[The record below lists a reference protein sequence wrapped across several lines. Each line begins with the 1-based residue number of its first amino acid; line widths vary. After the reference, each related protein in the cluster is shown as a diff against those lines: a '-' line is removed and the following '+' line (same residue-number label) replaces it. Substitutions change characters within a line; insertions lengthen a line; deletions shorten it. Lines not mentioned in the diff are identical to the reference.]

1 MGHARKNPERDKP
14 NLLPKYRIG
23 IQLKAALV
31 VAAMVLAATA
41 TGGWFYYAATQQ
53 VLRHK
58 DHQQADRL
66 ASGLALAASEAL
78 ARRDLGALKKLT
90 NAMLRHPSVHSATI
104 LSREG
109 KVMAKTS
116 RLATEFHRLQPL
128 VQPPSLSYETQLG
141 RNFLEVG
148 RPVVITTTKSG
159 RDVLVGGVRL
169 VLDTRLTA
177 EVLSGLRRQVA
188 VVTMFIVLL
197 AIPIGQLLVWRVL
210 GVPIRKLVKATR
222 QLAEGDFS
230 ARVDAR
236 RNDELGELAASFDVM
251 VERLCA
257 FQQQLRQANE
267 SLEHKVAART
277 AELERA
283 NRRLREEMAEKEDF
297 LRAVSHDLNAPL
309 RNIAGMATM
318 ISGKYAKD
326 LPADALAR
334 LERIQV
340 NVRAE
345 TELINELLELSRIKT
360 RPEAREYVDFA
371 ELLEELRSA
380 FEYELKSKHIRL
392 EILLPMP
399 RLYVERNRM
408 RQVFQNL
415 IDNAVKYMGRRADAR
430 IEIGYE
436 QVDDMHQFYVSDN
449 GPGIAPE
456 DQDRIFRVFRRAK
469 SAADVPGKGVG
480 LAWVKSVVSNYE
492 GRVWV
497 SSEPGV
503 GSTFF
508 VSLYVRC
515 TQGPQEGP
523 GSPSRERSA
532 SLAVAD

>member
-1 MGHARKNPERDKP
+1 MTVDTRET
-14 NLLPKYRIG
+14 
-23 IQLKAALV
+23 AAI
-31 VAAMVLAATA
+31 LA
-41 TGGWFYYAATQQ
+41 GVQQ
-53 VLRHK
+53 EV
-58 DHQQADRL
+58 
-66 ASGLALAASEAL
+66 ALAAAAIILFSIP
-78 ARRDLGALKKLT
+78 LG
-90 NAMLRHPSVHSATI
+90 H
-104 LSREG
+104 
-109 KVMAKTS
+109 
-116 RLATEFHRLQPL
+116 
-128 VQPPSLSYETQLG
+128 
-141 RNFLEVG
+141 
-148 RPVVITTTKSG
+148 
-159 RDVLVGGVRL
+159 
-169 VLDTRLTA
+169 
-177 EVLSGLRRQVA
+177 
-188 VVTMFIVLL
+188 
-197 AIPIGQLLVWRVL
+197 LLVWRVI
-210 GVPIRKLVKATR
+210 VSPIRMLLRATR
-222 QLAEGDFS
+222 RLANGDFS
-230 ARVDAR
+230 ARTQTR
-236 RNDELGELAASFDVM
+236 RNDEIGQLAASFDSM
-251 VERLCA
+251 AEKLSASR
-257 FQQQLRQANE
+257 QQLRRINE
-267 SLEHKVAART
+267 SLEKKVAERT
-277 AELERA
+277 CELERI
-283 NRRLREEMAEKEDF
+283 NTRLREEMADKEEF

>member
-1 MGHARKNPERDKP
+1 MTARHTRTRQ
-14 NLLPKYRIG
+14 RIG
-23 IQLKAALV
+23 LQVKSILILTVVVLTITAGSGWTYFSVTKAIIEQNDRLHAEQLASNLV
-31 VAAMVLAATA
+31 VSAREAVIAGDRKT
-41 TGGWFYYAATQQ
+41 
-53 VLRHK
+53 LRK
-58 DHQQADRL
+58 
-66 ASGLALAASEAL
+66 LAAS
-78 ARRDLGALKKLT
+78 T
-90 NAMLRHPSVHSATI
+90 
-104 LSREG
+104 LSRPEVFFVAILDRHG
-109 KVMAKTS
+109 KP
-116 RLATEFHRLQPL
+116 LATAESNDPL
-128 VQPPSLSYETQLG
+128 LRRPQLAFQPPSLSYELRGG
-141 RNFLEVG
+141 RESLEIG
-148 RPVVITTTKSG
+148 RPILASTVSPEADLLAGAVVVT
-159 RDVLVGGVRL
+159 V
-169 VLDTRLTA
+169 DTRETA
-177 EVLSGLRRQVA
+177 AILAGVQQEVA
-188 VVTMFIVLL
+188 L
-197 AIPIGQLLVWRVL
+197 AAAAIILFSIPLGHLLVWRVI
-210 GVPIRKLVKATR
+210 VSPIRMLLRATR
-222 QLAEGDFS
+222 RLANGDFS
-230 ARVDAR
+230 ARTQTR
-236 RNDELGELAASFDVM
+236 RNDEIGQLAASFDSM
-251 VERLCA
+251 AEKLSASR
-257 FQQQLRQANE
+257 QQLRRINE
-267 SLEHKVAART
+267 SLEKKVAERT
-277 AELERA
+277 CELERI
-283 NRRLREEMAEKEDF
+283 NTRLREEMADKEEF